1 MYAPCVYLSSIS
13 CVNRLPPVSSLD
25 SLRARTDR
33 SLLRACRRR
42 PGGFVYQC
50 WVCVPMRGT
59 PARPR
64 QLGPGPRGVSLNRL
78 G

>member
-25 SLRARTDR
+25 SPR
-33 SLLRACRRR
+33 SHGPVTSAGLQAATRR
-42 PGGFVYQC
+42 VCVDQC

-59 PARPR
+59 PAAP
-64 QLGPGPRGVSLNRL
+64 PIGPRGVSLNRL

>member
-42 PGGFVYQC
+42 PGGETDASDYNRAGFVYQC
-50 WVCVPMRGT
+50 AA
-59 PARPR
+59 PA
-64 QLGPGPRGVSLNRL
+64 PGCLI
-78 G
+78 

>member
-42 PGGFVYQC
+42 PGGETDASDYVYEIALGLC
-50 WVCVPMRGT
+50 TKMRGT
-59 PARPR
+59 P
-64 QLGPGPRGVSLNRL
+64 GVSLNRL